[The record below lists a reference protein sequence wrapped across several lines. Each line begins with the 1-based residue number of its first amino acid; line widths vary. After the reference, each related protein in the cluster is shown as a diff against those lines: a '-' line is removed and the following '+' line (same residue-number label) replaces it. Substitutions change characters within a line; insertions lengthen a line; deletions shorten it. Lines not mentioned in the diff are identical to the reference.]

1 MIVRHPLGTMKT
13 PIAKSLDE
21 KRTFFSSVRVHTR
34 RYKIERQKLLGAIDR
49 AAEDE
54 ESVSWVT
61 VRPAP

>member
-1 MIVRHPLGTMKT
+1 MKT